1 MRAEPDNCTP
11 PTARSRLDLYGAILA
26 GLQAVRPRCAAGA
39 APGPRLRVPRTQNTP
54 ETTEKRSQQPKARL
68 DQLRRF
74 RDDPVA
80 LIPAR
85 WHFRRR
91 RGAETSSR
99 PVCRFGKARVGTV
112 VALVG
117 AQGG

>member
-11 PTARSRLDLYGAILA
+11 PTARSRLDQYGAILA

-74 RDDPVA
+74 RDDQ
-80 LIPAR
+80 LR
-85 WHFRRR
+85 RFRDDSDASIRR
-91 RGAETSSR
+91 AQNLAEQAKRKISKPTKG
-99 PVCRFGKARVGTV
+99 P
-112 VALVG
+112 
-117 AQGG
+117 